1 MAQPVFPDRHTIS
14 AYNAFPMPQFMA
26 RSRREIDTKD
36 AINARQFEHWQTD
49 GKYDTFNRP
58 DINKQAPFYDQ
69 LPNDSRMND
78 RSYRSQPRFDAT
90 AARGVQNPYFD
101 KYDTT
106 FDARNM
112 TRELRAT
119 VYEDKNTGYLKES
132 EKLLQRNF
140 DSRWVNPNVVKQQA
154 EAAEQLRPKMDDIRL
169 FYKNQ
174 PAPDAASNKP
184 NFNFNC

>member
-1 MAQPVFPDRHTIS
+1 MAQPVFPDEHTIS

-26 RSRREIDTKD
+26 RSRREVDTKD

-78 RSYRSQPRFDAT
+78 RSYRAQPRYDT
-90 AARGVQNPYFD
+90 TVPRGVQNTYFD

-140 DSRWVNPNVVKQQA
+140 DSRWVNPTVVKQQA

>member
-26 RSRREIDTKD
+26 RSRREVDPID

-49 GKYDTFNRP
+49 AKYGTMDRP

-78 RSYRSQPRFDAT
+78 KSYRAQPRFDTEAH
-90 AARGVQNPYFD
+90 RGVQNPYFD

-112 TRELRAT
+112 TRELRAS

-132 EKLLQRNF
+132 DKLLQRNF
-140 DSRWVNPNVVKQQA
+140 DNRWLNPTVVQQQA
-154 EAAEQLRPKMDDIRL
+154 QAAEQLRPKMDDIRL
-169 FYKNQ
+169 FYKNKPTQ
-174 PAPDAASNKP
+174 DTNNKP
-184 NFNFNC
+184 NLDFNC